1 MSQQEDRPVGHADS
15 GSTPSSEQ
23 SVDIYDQDD
32 IRGLPPF
39 AGLTRTL
46 VACIAILVSALSI
59 YEAVWGN
66 FSPSVQRPLHVFLMV
81 TLTFCLYRSSPG
93 RSEGLETWLN
103 LGLIA
108 LTAIATGWAA
118 WNWDALY
125 VDPYLDGTGMV
136 LGVVAI
142 VVVLEATRRAVGG
155 AMVVLAL
162 LAMSYAFIGPY
173 LPRSLAHPGF
183 SLENVIVHTVVGTE
197 GMMGLLL
204 SISVNQIIFFMM
216 FAAFLQVSNA
226 TPLFMNLASAL
237 AGRYSGGP
245 AKVAVVASG
254 FMGMISGSASG
265 NTATTGAITIPLM
278 IKMGF
283 KRHIAAAVEA
293 VSSTAGQFM
302 PPIMGASAFVIAE
315 YTGVG
320 YWSVCLAATL
330 PAVAYFVGMF
340 LVVDIESR
348 IEGLFGLPAS
358 KLPNR
363 RRAAIR
369 VLPLLIPIV
378 VLVVLLANRF
388 SPQWAILN
396 SLVVLFVVCI
406 PIKTQ
411 RMALGKVLAG
421 LALTTKILIPIATS
435 CATAGI
441 IVGIMS
447 LTGLGDRLSYL
458 IVSAAQGDLLIGLIF
473 TMFLSIIIGMGL
485 PTLGAYVVLAT
496 LGAPALHMLGA
507 PLLGAHLFI
516 FYFAAISAITPPV
529 ALSAYVGAGIAGCNP
544 MRVGLH
550 AMRLGAIKYLIPFLF
565 VFRPGLLMEGAVSD
579 IVMDALELALVI
591 IPVQVLVQRYWFAK
605 LNALEFILFAVSL
618 VLILPDTPWMLAGA
632 VVAQVLA
639 VVLHLSR
646 CRRDGRLSMSSG

>member
-1 MSQQEDRPVGHADS
+1 MTRIPDEK
-15 GSTPSSEQ
+15 SESVDKSVALSMER
-23 SVDIYDQDD
+23 SVDIYNPDD
-32 IRGLPPF
+32 IRGLLAF
-39 AGLTRTL
+39 GGITRT
-46 VACIAILVSALSI
+46 VVFGIGVLVSALSI
-59 YEAVWGN
+59 YEAIWGN
-66 FSPSVQRPLHVFLMV
+66 FPPSVQRPLHVFLMI
-81 TLTFCLYRSSPG
+81 TLTFMLYGSGVSRAG
-93 RSEGLETWLN
+93 RLETALN

-108 LTAIATGWAA
+108 LAAASTLWAGLNWTPLYIDPYPDTFGLVMGCIAIA
-118 WNWDALY
+118 
-125 VDPYLDGTGMV
+125 
-136 LGVVAI
+136 
-142 VVVLEATRRAVGG
+142 VVLEATRRAVGG

-162 LAMSYAFIGPY
+162 IALAYAFVGPY
-173 LPRSLAHPGF
+173 LPRAIAHPGF
-183 SLENVIVHTVVGTE
+183 SLENVVVHTVVGTE

-226 TPLFMNLASAL
+226 TPLFMNLASAI
-237 AGRYSGGP
+237 AGGYSGGP

-265 NTATTGAITIPLM
+265 NTATTGAVTIPLM

-320 YWSVCLAATL
+320 YWSVCLAATI
-330 PAVAYFVGMF
+330 PALAYFIGMYV
-340 LVVDIESR
+340 VVDIESR
-348 IEGLFGLPAS
+348 TEGLVGLPRS
-358 KLPNR
+358 RLPDLR
-363 RRAAIR
+363 ESFLKT
-369 VLPLLIPIV
+369 LPLLIPMT
-378 VLVVLLANRF
+378 VLVVLLANRY

-396 SLVVLFVVCI
+396 SLAVLVIVCI

-411 RMALGKVLAG
+411 RMALGKLLNG
-421 LALTTKILIPIATS
+421 LALTAKILIPIATS

-458 IVSAAQGDLLIGLIF
+458 IVSVAQGDLLIGLIF
-473 TMFLSIIIGMGL
+473 TMFMSIIIGMGL

-496 LGAPALHMLGA
+496 LGAPALNALGA

-529 ALSAYVGAGIAGCNP
+529 ALSAYVAAGIAGTSP
-544 MRVGLH
+544 MRVGVH
-550 AMRLGAIKYLIPFLF
+550 AMRLGAIKYLIPYMF
-565 VFRPGLLMEGAVSD
+565 VFRPGILLNGSVEEILLD
-579 IVMDALELALVI
+579 IASLALVI
-591 IPVQVLVQRYWFAK
+591 LPVQVLVQRFWMRPLSWLEMAMFAGS
-605 LNALEFILFAVSL
+605 LAL
-618 VLILPDTPWMLAGA
+618 VLPDSLTMMVAALAL
-632 VVAQVLA
+632 QVSA
-639 VVLHLSR
+639 IMVHISR
-646 CRRDGRLSMSSG
+646 HRRAERPGLTST